1 MNSVRRATV
10 LLALVIA
17 VSGGSRRTTPEP
29 AAAARSS
36 DDVKPRASQPEQE
49 ASCRPEELSCGLQKP
64 TLSDGV
70 TRFVNE
76 DMGVSAVFPRGS
88 QVCIGRSGDA
98 HRGFYAWYGMDV
110 QGCPERGDM
119 PVTFMSVTTMFNALD
134 YSTPR
139 QAAHDGCRPL
149 SPAVIDRLGGHRL
162 EFAGHPSSL
171 ACQEG
176 DADAAFSITIYALA
190 GRSPYDKRDTAL
202 VIYIATL
209 GTDPKRLD
217 EDLQRFRAFLRS
229 VRIGQFD

>member
-1 MNSVRRATV
+1 MISLQRATV

-17 VSGGSRRTTPEP
+17 VSGGSRRTTQEP
-29 AAAARSS
+29 AVAARST
-36 DDVKPRASQPEQE
+36 DNVKSRASQLGQE
-49 ASCRPEELSCGLQKP
+49 ASFPLEQLSCGLQKP

-76 DMGVSAVFPRGS
+76 DMGVSAIFPRGS

-110 QGCPERGDM
+110 QGCPERRDV
-119 PVTFMSVTTMFNALD
+119 PATFMSVTTMFNALD

-139 QAAHDGCRPL
+139 QVAHDECRPL

-162 EFAGHPSSL
+162 GFAGHPSSL

-176 DADAAFSITIYALA
+176 EVDSALTITVYALA
-190 GRSPYDKRDTAL
+190 GRSPYDKRDIAH
-202 VIYIATL
+202 VIYFATL
-209 GTDPKRLD
+209 GTDPKRVD
-217 EDLQRFRAFLRS
+217 EDLQRFIAFLRN